1 MVDLLVRVPSENAL
15 EGKLKISSDSMIT
28 LSDLDG
34 TDQAAWSMD
43 DNLDVTVKFLTGTA
57 EGKKVKLPLC
67 YISDIYKL
75 YKAYEQTQKPEH
87 RCKFYTEL

>member
-1 MVDLLVRVPSENAL
+1 MVELLVAYPEEEL
-15 EGKLKISSDSMIT
+15 ECKLKAESDSKIISST
-28 LSDLDG
+28 LGGKS
-34 TDQAAWSMD
+34 QAVWSMD
-43 DNLDVTVKFLTGTA
+43 DNFDVTVKFLTGTD

-67 YISDIYKL
+67 YMADIYRL